1 MEFKC
6 GALSPP
12 SSISLISVERLTL
25 SFPLQMK
32 SKIIL
37 FASFTNSLS
46 NDIKLVRYKEEGDR
60 DNFDNLNSPYD
71 SQIPPP
77 PDS

>member
-12 SSISLISVERLTL
+12 SSMSLIGAERLTL
-25 SFPLQMK
+25 FFPFQIK
-32 SKIIL
+32 SKIIF

-46 NDIKLVRYKEEGDR
+46 NDIKLVRHKKIGIKR
-60 DNFDNLNSPYD
+60 GFDNLNSPYD
-71 SQIPPP
+71 SQIPTP